1 MNKRPKHNNNRKKI
15 FFFSHS
21 HLQHSYGCQPVL
33 VNKLPIYFNILYHF
47 HSFMSLGLQTKSNV
61 MLCRDTSL
69 DSEKKKN
76 KKNITLDKYGDQ
88 CMVMCVA
95 FPI

>member
-1 MNKRPKHNNNRKKI
+1 MNKRPKHNNNKI
-15 FFFSHS
+15 KCFFSHS

-47 HSFMSLGLQTKSNV
+47 HSFMSGLQRSQ

-69 DSEKKKN
+69 EKK
-76 KKNITLDKYGDQ
+76 LDKYGDQ
-88 CMVMCVA
+88 CLVMCVA
-95 FPI
+95 FPM